1 MDRAKDQR
9 DRLRRASLLPR
20 PEPPPEPVFTPKYN
34 WDYIPQSFAEAD
46 YGDIFWDQMDVVN
59 IPEHPESWVDA
70 DILENIA
77 MDSAFPEVEEL
88 KAMTKM
94 LREGANTGV
103 VGSARLAQDARNSPK
118 VALYGL
124 RVLETIRSWLEKKI
138 ICGPFKHAPENAK
151 RSPLGVVIKPTAEA
165 RVLVDL
171 SFPHLENPDLDGVTP
186 CSFNSGI
193 DKAQFKTMSAT
204 VADVLE
210 KLHRVGERALIAKI
224 DWAGEF
230 LAISESELQKLFCL

>member
-46 YGDIFWDQMDVVN
+46 YGDLFWDQMDVVN

-70 DILENIA
+70 DILETIA

-103 VGSARLAQDARNSPK
+103 GGSARLAQDAKNSPK

-124 RVLETIRSWLEKKI
+124 RVMETIRSWLEKKI
-138 ICGPFKHAPENAK
+138 ICGPFKYAPENAK

-171 SFPHLENPDLDGVTP
+171 SFPHLENPDLNGVTP

-230 LAISESELQKLFCL
+230 FGNSESEL